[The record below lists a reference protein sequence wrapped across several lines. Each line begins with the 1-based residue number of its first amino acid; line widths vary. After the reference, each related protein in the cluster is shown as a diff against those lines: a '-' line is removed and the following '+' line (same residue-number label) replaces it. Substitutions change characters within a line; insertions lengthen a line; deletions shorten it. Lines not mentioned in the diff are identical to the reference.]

1 MGLNE
6 EFQKKGYIKI
16 NNFISDLE
24 FENLSKKIK
33 EKTIRTIKKKK
44 IKKYVVFLIV
54 KMNKIKAKMQKTI
67 CIYF

>member
-33 EKTIRTIKKKK
+33 EKTIRTIKKK
-44 IKKYVVFLIV
+44 Y
-54 KMNKIKAKMQKTI
+54 
-67 CIYF
+67 

>member
-24 FENLSKKIK
+24 FVNLSKKL
-33 EKTIRTIKKKK
+33 KK
-44 IKKYVVFLIV
+44 
-54 KMNKIKAKMQKTI
+54 NN
-67 CIYF
+67 

>member
-24 FENLSKKIK
+24 FENLSKK
-33 EKTIRTIKKKK
+33 
-44 IKKYVVFLIV
+44 
-54 KMNKIKAKMQKTI
+54 N
-67 CIYF
+67 